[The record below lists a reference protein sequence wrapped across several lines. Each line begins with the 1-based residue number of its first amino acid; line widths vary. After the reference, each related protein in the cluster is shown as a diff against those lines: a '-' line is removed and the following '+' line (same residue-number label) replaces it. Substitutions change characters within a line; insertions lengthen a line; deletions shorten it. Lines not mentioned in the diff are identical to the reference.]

1 MALIEVSAKQ
11 GATDAARYGPKKPAA
26 KRIASKRATGATN
39 DRPDRPVTATAL
51 MVIIATTAVVT
62 MSVLIVARIPITIV
76 LGKCGCCGDQ

>member
-26 KRIASKRATGATN
+26 KRIASQRTSGATN
-39 DRPDRPVTATAL
+39 DRPDRAITTTAL
-51 MVIIATTAVVT
+51 MVIITTTAVVI
-62 MSVLIVARIPITIV
+62 MSLIVVTRIPVAII